1 MTKISQ
7 LTDIGSGLASG
18 DEFVIRDVSDVGT
31 PNKKLTAN
39 GFMNYVI
46 NQASGVGFTQIAAG
60 VGPLSRVRATSSGS
74 TGAVVFETA
83 LSGSLLDRG
92 RFDSSGRLLVGTSSA
107 RSNAFGQ
114 ALHQVEGGGTNAFSS
129 VTITENS
136 VFGGALVLAKT
147 RGAAFQVVSSGDNI
161 GILSFQGADGSV
173 LREAARVDA
182 QIDGTPGANNM
193 PGRLVFSTTP
203 SGSSTPTERL
213 RITSTGQVRLAGAGI
228 TFNGDTAA
236 ANELDDY
243 EEGTWTPTITRG
255 GGAVNPT
262 YTDQT
267 GYYVKIGR
275 CVYVWGNVTWSAI
288 GATSSIDNII
298 QGLPFSAGTSQK
310 NGWVNFGSSSG
321 VATNPVLAAIVF
333 NAELY
338 LRKSANIL
346 ASTNIAEDY
355 SASGNFGFNG
365 MYNIL

>member
-193 PGRLVFSTTP
+193 PGRLVFSTTA

-243 EEGTWTPTITRG
+243 EEGTWTPSVGGNATYTSRG
-255 GGAVNPT
+255 GT
-262 YTDQT
+262 YT
-267 GYYVKIGR
+267 KIGR
-275 CVYVWGNVTWSAI
+275 KVSVVGQIVINTLGTGSATTVSDLPFVSSALTPVYVGIFQNLAINVVFLLGTIPA
-288 GATSSIDNII
+288 ATSRIDFTSIATAGGTAPN
-298 QGLPFSAGTSQK
+298 GTSVIG
-310 NGWVNFGSSSG
+310 NGTRIDFA
-321 VATNPVLAAIVF
+321 ATYFV
-333 NAELY
+333 
-338 LRKSANIL
+338 
-346 ASTNIAEDY
+346 
-355 SASGNFGFNG
+355 
-365 MYNIL
+365 